1 MAIPADPRAFATL
14 SSCYPRRSP
23 AFLHPRK
30 ADLSSFV
37 HRRYGNKGTRP
48 KWHTMSHE
56 NDSLHSIS
64 LENVESSENYER
76 SSKSLS
82 EESFILSSMNM
93 NFLERLTLAWRIIFP
108 SSAPKMESN
117 ATIAKQRLKMILLSD
132 RCAVNDEAKQ
142 KIVDNI
148 LSTLSDFV
156 EIDSEDKVQFN
167 VSTDLDLR
175 TIYSVTVPV
184 RRVKAE
190 YQGSEEVGEIANT
203 NLKDDGEES
212 GSAGLIFDSLV
223 ADGKGS

>member
-1 MAIPADPRAFATL
+1 MA
-14 SSCYPRRSP
+14 
-23 AFLHPRK
+23 
-30 ADLSSFV
+30 
-37 HRRYGNKGTRP
+37 
-48 KWHTMSHE
+48 HE
-56 NDSLHSIS
+56 NDSLHRIS
-64 LENVESSENYER
+64 LENVENSAKYEQ

-82 EESFILSSMNM
+82 QESFILSSMNM
-93 NFLERLTLAWRIIFP
+93 NFLERLKLAWRIIFP
-108 SSAPKMESN
+108 SSAPKMKSN

-190 YQGSEEVGEIANT
+190 YQGSEEVGAITNT
-203 NLKDDGEES
+203 DLKDDGEES

>member
-1 MAIPADPRAFATL
+1 MAFPTL
-14 SSCYPRRSP
+14 ASSYPRRSP
-23 AFLHPRK
+23 TSFHPLK
-30 ADLSSFV
+30 VDLSSSV
-37 HRRYGNKGTRP
+37 YRRFGSKGIKP
-48 KWHTMSHE
+48 KRHTMAHE
-56 NDSLHSIS
+56 NDSIHSIS
-64 LENVESSENYER
+64 LEDVESSANYER
-76 SSKSLS
+76 SPKSLS
-82 EESFILSSMNM
+82 QESFILSSMNM
-93 NFLERLTLAWRIIFP
+93 NFLERLILAWRIIFP
-108 SSAPKMESN
+108 PTSTPKLNSN
-117 ATIAKQRLKMILLSD
+117 AMIAKQRLKMILLSD

-190 YQGSEEVGEIANT
+190 YQGSEEVEATTNT
-203 NLKDDGEES
+203 DLKDDGEGS
-212 GSAGLIFDSLV
+212 ASAGLIFDSLI